1 MMKFECATLK
11 GLLECASF
19 NILEGNLYVVVTETD
34 FEKNLLLKVLTVLT
48 RLDSG
53 KVFIFDRDVS
63 SISYSELNGI
73 RKRMGVVLN
82 NGGLVSNLKVWEN
95 LMLPL
100 SYHASRNQESTT
112 LSNKNLEDKMINILS
127 RIGYS
132 DDLSVLPGPL
142 PTYKKRLIGLA
153 RAMLMEPDLMIYES
167 VFAGLSPDVRDRV
180 LEAVNVFHR
189 EKKGRASLFLDS
201 RESFIDDVKAE
212 SVYMLKKGRFYERS

>member
-201 RESFIDDVKAE
+201 RERFIDDVKAE